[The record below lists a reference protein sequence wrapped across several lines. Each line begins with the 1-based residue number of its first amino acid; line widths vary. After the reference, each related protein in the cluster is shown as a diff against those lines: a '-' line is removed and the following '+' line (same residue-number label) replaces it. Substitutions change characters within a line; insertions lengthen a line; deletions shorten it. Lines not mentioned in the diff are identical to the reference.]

1 MNEPDQNF
9 KAFMTE
15 SDVGTEA
22 LPGRLSVDRR
32 RLLFESEGIE
42 CEIPLEQVVVK
53 LGRGQDTRVYFWD
66 RRRSSV
72 TIFTEDDSVLESAP
86 LLQSN
91 HVRSQLEAILT
102 RREVGRRVRLT
113 LYCLGAC
120 ALVAGIV
127 SLATGVMVRSL
138 AADVPP
144 QWEKTFG
151 DAEIQEL
158 RTNMIFVDDSNQ
170 VARLTALAA
179 PLVRAVP
186 AGGTQFQFHVVE
198 SEFPNAF
205 ALPGGHIIIT
215 TALLQLVDRPEELLG
230 VMAHEM
236 AHITRHHHARKII
249 SAAGPLVIFGVFFS
263 SRDQMLEVLSGG
275 SGLLVTQG
283 FSQEYELEADE
294 YGWKYLVAANIDPR
308 GMIDM
313 FKKFKTFDA
322 QFKLG
327 DRLPQAFSSHPA
339 LDKRIAR
346 LQSRWNKLPN
356 KSGFQQL
363 APLDIKATLKKPAAR

>member
-1 MNEPDQNF
+1 M
-9 KAFMTE
+9 
-15 SDVGTEA
+15 
-22 LPGRLSVDRR
+22 PGRLAVDRR
-32 RLLFESEGIE
+32 RLFFQAEGLE
-42 CEIPLEQVVVK
+42 YEIPLEQVVVK
-53 LGRGQDTRVYFWD
+53 LGRGNDERVYFWHH
-66 RRRSSV
+66 RHSGV
-72 TIFTEDDSVLESAP
+72 TLFTEDDSVLECPP
-86 LLQSN
+86 LLQSA

-102 RREVGRRVRLT
+102 RRELGRRLRIT
-113 LYCLGAC
+113 LYCVATC
-120 ALVAGIV
+120 ALLAGVV
-127 SLATGVMVRSL
+127 SLALGVMVRTL

-151 DAEIQEL
+151 DEQLADL
-158 RTNMIFVDDSNQ
+158 RTNLVFVDDSNQ
-170 VARLTALAA
+170 VAQLTALAA
-179 PLVRAVP
+179 PLIKAVP
-186 AGGTQFQFHVVE
+186 AGEVQFQFHVVE

-249 SAAGPLVIFGVFFS
+249 SAAGPLVIFGVFFH
-263 SRDQMLEVLSGG
+263 SRDQTLDVLSGG

-308 GMIDM
+308 GMIDL
-313 FKKFKTFDA
+313 FKKFKAFDA
-322 QFKLG
+322 RSKVEDF
-327 DRLPQAFSSHPA
+327 LPQAFSSHPA

-346 LQSRWNKLPN
+346 LERRWEKLPH
-356 KSGFQQL
+356 KSGFVQL
-363 APLDIKATLKKPAAR
+363 APLNLKPAEPSGRSPHHQPRSSFRVR